1 MFTKLNSISRLFTRN
16 FPIRKFSTN
25 SCNNCPEGDIIN
37 RLYNIEQNQH
47 IFYRKTLLNSC
58 FIGVATAWLFAAFL
72 RDTDSVV
79 RVESMNIRDELREIK
94 EELAEIKEDNKRLT
108 KGYQLCNNIL

>member
-1 MFTKLNSISRLFTRN
+1 MFTKLNSISRLFARN
-16 FPIRKFSTN
+16 FPIRKFSSN
-25 SCNNCPEGDIIN
+25 SCSSSDDIIN

-47 IFYRKTLLNSC
+47 TFYRKTLLNSC

-94 EELAEIKEDNKRLT
+94 EELEEIKEDTLK
-108 KGYQLCNNIL
+108 